1 MSSGVAGS
9 QVLGNESL
17 IMSLLPRPGEVVD
30 EVFRVEAELGHG
42 NFGAVYR
49 VYDLLEGRTLALK
62 VLKPSAQDEQ
72 QLRERFER
80 EARLIYSLEHPHVLR
95 VFYYGQTANGLPYLA
110 MEFLEGTDLRT
121 LLAHHGPMSPR
132 LVKRIALET
141 LSALE
146 AAHALGIIHRDL
158 KPANIFLVND
168 GARGHV
174 KVLDF
179 GFAKAMDSDAS
190 DELTAAKTLVGTPA
204 YMSPELVHKKHVG
217 PPADIYALGLIMA
230 EMITGEKV
238 VQIESIYDTI
248 MFQASMTPLKLP
260 AKVNE
265 SIFGAII
272 ARAVDKNVAT
282 RYQLPA
288 EMIRDLEALGGD
300 TPRGAQP
307 TASIVGYRPGGNSAQ
322 ATVNGYQTG
331 AYALAGGLDDALTAP
346 KADGHP
352 SMQHIEAALGA
363 GAAHSIDPFADYP
376 AYEDSDPTLA
386 ATTAD
391 FTDTAQLHS
400 HQLTGAPLPAIAH
413 LADDDLEA
421 TPPPAHL
428 SGAQA
433 AVAPHAQ
440 QSVTITQPSALPQPT
455 HHPPT
460 HHGAQM
466 TFGASLPGRA
476 HEFSDPSWA
485 QHPVDFSPTT
495 EFDRSAHALQFA
507 QFTTGAHAPI
517 TGAHPAVPAQPAAAN
532 RRREVLKEVL
542 IGAFIGGGAL
552 GLFLIFLHFFG

>member
-1 MSSGVAGS
+1 MSV
-9 QVLGNESL
+9 
-17 IMSLLPRPGEVVD
+17 LPRPGEVVD

-49 VYDLLEGRTLALK
+49 VFDLLEGRTLALK

-110 MEFLEGTDLRT
+110 MEFLEGTDLRS

-179 GFAKAMDSDAS
+179 GFAKAMDADAS

-248 MFQASMTPLKLP
+248 MFQASTTPLKLP

-282 RYQLPA
+282 RYQLAA
-288 EMIRDLEALGGD
+288 EMIRDLEALDDG
-300 TPRGAQP
+300 TPRARQP
-307 TASIVGYRPGGNSAQ
+307 SAGIVGYQAGGNSAQ
-322 ATVNGYQTG
+322 AVAAGYSMG
-331 AYALAGGLDDALTAP
+331 AYAPAGGLDDALTAP
-346 KADGHP
+346 KATGHP
-352 SMQHIEAALGA
+352 SMQQVEAALSA
-363 GAAHSIDPFADYP
+363 RSATSIDPFADYP

-386 ATTAD
+386 VTTAD
-391 FTDTAQLHS
+391 FTDTVQRSGHQLSGALPMMAQLE
-400 HQLTGAPLPAIAH
+400 
-413 LADDDLEA
+413 DDDEA
-421 TPPPAHL
+421 TPPPAHITGTFAPL
-428 SGAQA
+428 APRAQE
-433 AVAPHAQ
+433 
-440 QSVTITQPSALPQPT
+440 SVTITQPSALPQPT
-455 HHPPT
+455 ASAAQPATAGLLAPIT
-460 HHGAQM
+460 GSYAALGAN
-466 TFGASLPGRA
+466 GVGRA
-476 HEFSDPSWA
+476 HEFSDPSWT
-485 QHPVDFSPTT
+485 QNPVDFSPTT

-507 QFTTGAHAPI
+507 QYATGMHAPI
-517 TGAHPAVPAQPAAAN
+517 TDAHPAAAAPPAALPG
-532 RRREVLKEVL
+532 RREVLKEVI
-542 IGAFIGGGAL
+542 IGALIGGGAL
-552 GLFLIFLHFFG
+552 GLFLVFLHFFG